1 MAYNFIPGVTLQG
14 DLSEALQFND
24 FYTIDKR
31 LRSGSYGTVYVTRH
45 KESGEEFAVKVIDRR
60 KLKKKSD
67 DDGVFREVDVLKDLS
82 DVQGIVSLIDFFV
95 QPDEFHIVQ
104 VFAKGGDVFD
114 RLARRTTYSEEDAR
128 KLARRLLET
137 MRDMHKRGYVHRDL
151 KPENLLLKYEEVDSN
166 ILVADFGFSRKIPLE
181 GLRTRC
187 GTPAFVAPEILVGS
201 SYREP
206 IDMWSVGVLLF
217 LLIGGYPPYQDEH
230 HRGLFRKIR
239 AADYIFHESYWEH
252 VSIDAKVLISSL
264 MCQPRAPLD
273 CRTSAG
279 LQLIQAED
287 DALSSRSL
295 TKPWPS
301 YQQKTWDKEDAAAIK
316 KTTLH
321 PAFRDVY
328 DLTKKVRTG
337 SFATVWECVHK
348 ETQQVFAVKII
359 NREGLK
365 PSDDEAVMNEVAILQ
380 SLANRHVVQLLDFFE
395 EKDYFYMVME
405 YMRGGDVFDR
415 IVERNH
421 YTEKDARDLVRILL
435 KAVKF
440 LHAQGVAHRDL
451 KPQNLLLTSKDDDAS
466 IKIADFGFSRRVH
479 TPQSLT
485 TRCGTPTYVAPEILK
500 NIPHD
505 TKADMWSVGVITYVL
520 LVGYPPFME
529 DKQQDLFRKIRSESM
544 NSLKKI
550 DGGIGGG
557 YIPDQESAGYR
568 SRTAIDRC

>member
-1 MAYNFIPGVTLQG
+1 
-14 DLSEALQFND
+14 
-24 FYTIDKR
+24 
-31 LRSGSYGTVYVTRH
+31 
-45 KESGEEFAVKVIDRR
+45 
-60 KLKKKSD
+60 LKKQSD
-67 DDGVFREVDVLKDLS
+67 DDGVFREVDVLKDLI

-104 VFAKGGDVFD
+104 VFARGGDVFD
-114 RLARRTTYSEEDAR
+114 RLARRTTYSEDDAR

-151 KPENLLLKYEEVDSN
+151 KPENLLLKFEEVDSN
-166 ILVADFGFSRKIPLE
+166 ILVADFGFSRKIPSE

-201 SYREP
+201 NYHEE

-252 VSIDAKVLISSL
+252 VSVDAKVLISSL
-264 MCQPRAPLD
+264 MCVNPEHRWTAEQALD
-273 CRTSAG
+273 CSW
-279 LQLIQAED
+279 IQAED

-295 TKPWPS
+295 DKALAELRKFNARRKLKSAMRAVHWATTASFWNPDNVTFS
-301 YQQKTWDKEDAAAIK
+301 QQQKTWDKEDAAAIK

-348 ETQQVFAVKII
+348 ETQQVYAVKVI

-395 EKDYFYMVME
+395 EKEYFFMVMD

-415 IVERNH
+415 IVEKNH

-451 KPQNLLLTSKDDDAS
+451 KPQNLLLTVSCVDTTGDYILRSPIGSPWLHRRARMTMLASKS
-466 IKIADFGFSRRVH
+466 QILVSPVVFIPRNPS
-479 TPQSLT
+479 PL
-485 TRCGTPTYVAPEILK
+485 VA
-500 NIPHD
+500 
-505 TKADMWSVGVITYVL
+505 VL
-520 LVGYPPFME
+520 PLM
-529 DKQQDLFRKIRSESM
+529 
-544 NSLKKI
+544 
-550 DGGIGGG
+550 
-557 YIPDQESAGYR
+557 
-568 SRTAIDRC
+568 